1 MSGALR
7 RWFYAGARPN
17 GVARVLNRGSAWLHV
32 LGVWP
37 GRMVT
42 LRVRGRRSGRL
53 ISFPLVMVDV
63 AGERY
68 LVSMLGERANWVH
81 NLRAAGGAAL
91 LLHGRREHVHLEEV
105 EPAARPPIL
114 RRYLECAPG
123 ARPHMP
129 VDRHATLDAF
139 AGIAAQIP
147 VFRLPPAPVV
157 AHRFLLAG
165 LRSPL
170 GRLLGGLCEV
180 RFVARVSGRD
190 IALPVQCVRDGT
202 RLVIYVSRAGVKRW
216 WRNFRGGHAV
226 QVRVGGVVHQ
236 GCGRVV
242 DLDDPDRAWAEQ
254 VYARRHRKIEMRPTD
269 PLLIVDLMTDT
280 PGRDSTPR

>member
-1 MSGALR
+1 VSGAVK

-17 GVARVLNRGSAWLHV
+17 RVARVLNRGSAWMHA

-37 GRMVT
+37 GRLVT
-42 LRVRGRRSGRL
+42 LRVRGRRSGRP
-53 ISFPLVMVDV
+53 ISFPLVMVEV

-81 NLRAAGGAAL
+81 NLRAAGGAAV
-91 LLHGRREHVHLEEV
+91 LLHGRREDVHLEEV

-129 VDRHATLDAF
+129 VDRHASPEAF
-139 AGIAAQIP
+139 ARIAAQSP
-147 VFRLPPAPVV
+147 VFRLPRSPVV
-157 AHRFLLAG
+157 AHRFLLAV
-165 LRSPL
+165 LHSPV

-180 RFVARVSGRD
+180 RFVGRVSGRD

-202 RLVIYVSRAGVKRW
+202 RLVIYVGRAGSKHW

-226 QVRVGGVVHQ
+226 EVRLGGVVHH
-236 GCGRVV
+236 GRGRVV
-242 DLDDPDRAWAEQ
+242 DLDDPDRARAEQ
-254 VYARRHRKIEMRPTD
+254 VYVRRHRKVGVRPTD
-269 PLLIVDLMTDT
+269 PLVIVELAVDA
-280 PGRDSTPR
+280 SA